1 MKENELEE
9 MIKWAKIKQTTCMKY
24 KCIYRTVTWETILV
38 KKKKRWEYHIPAIKS
53 RFRLNYAEK

>member
-38 KKKKRWEYHIPAIKS
+38 KKKKKDGSIIYQQ
-53 RFRLNYAEK
+53 